1 VVGTMG
7 SSLQVVTNPAMLPPN
22 NMTAAI
28 IYIISAA
35 APFIFFIFAQP
46 VALFWNRLLDQGEKK
61 RA

>member
-1 VVGTMG
+1 
-7 SSLQVVTNPAMLPPN
+7 
-22 NMTAAI
+22 MTAAI

-61 RA
+61 EPSL